1 MAARALMMIGRNGAT
16 LTSPPAAMRLAVFV
30 DVFPELSETFV
41 LNEAKA
47 LAALGHELRIEAA
60 RRSGRPNPEAADAP
74 PVVYWDE
81 ARRGGN
87 LTALARL
94 AARHPLRCA
103 RDFAQRLRWRRQEAV
118 RPLRRLA
125 PVARR
130 VADSGDDHL
139 HAHFAPGAA

>member
-1 MAARALMMIGRNGAT
+1 
-16 LTSPPAAMRLAVFV
+16 MRLAVFL

-47 LAALGHELRIEAA
+47 LAAQGHELRIEAA
-60 RRSGRPNPEAADAP
+60 RRSERPNPETAGAP

-81 ARRGGN
+81 AARSGN
-87 LTALARL
+87 LRALAWL

-103 RDFAQRLRWRRQEAV
+103 RDLAQRLRWRREEAV

-130 VADSGDDHL
+130 AVESGDDHL
-139 HAHFAPGAA
+139 HAHFAAG